1 MKGPYYLNE
10 ISEDKF
16 PRLLGMRV
24 TSVESSEIRAKMKV
38 TKSHLAPKNYLHAG
52 SVVSLADTSCGNGC
66 IVNLP
71 ENA

>member
-38 TKSHLAPKNYLHAG
+38 TKSHLAPKN
-52 SVVSLADTSCGNGC
+52 T
-66 IVNLP
+66 
-71 ENA
+71 